1 MSEVL
6 AWDPLR
12 HSLAH
17 TELDQTHQAFIRLLN
32 QAASAGKDQFVA
44 QLQQLLEH
52 TQQHFADEEQLM
64 QASNFPSL
72 AEHQAEH
79 RRVLGELQQL
89 ATRAQQG
96 RSTLLARAYVR
107 DKLPEWFNLH
117 TATMD
122 SALVAHLHA
131 V

>member
-12 HSLAH
+12 HTLAH
-17 TELDQTHQAFIRLLN
+17 AELDHTHQVFIKLLN
-32 QAASAGKDQFVA
+32 QTAAAGKDQFVA

-52 TQQHFADEEQLM
+52 TQQHFAQEEQLM

-72 AEHQAEH
+72 TEHRAEHQ
-79 RRVLGELQQL
+79 RVLGELQQL
-89 ATRAQQG
+89 ATHAQQG
-96 RSTLLARAYVR
+96 RSILLARAYVQ

-117 TATMD
+117 TTTMD
-122 SALVAHLHA
+122 SALVAHLNIR
-131 V
+131 

>member
-6 AWDPLR
+6 TWDPLR
-12 HSLAH
+12 HALAH
-17 TELDQTHQAFIRLLN
+17 AELDRTHQAFIALLN
-32 QAASAGKDQFVA
+32 QTASAGKDQFVT

-52 TQQHFADEEQLM
+52 TQQHFAEEEQLM
-64 QASNFPSL
+64 QASNFASL

-79 RRVLGELQQL
+79 QRVLGELSQL

-96 RSTLLARAYVR
+96 RSTLLARAYVQ